1 MCLCIT
7 TGFRC
12 PSDFIAHPV
21 MSQRDTSLTT
31 ATAEATMADIHRL
44 QQRFI
49 EWCRQLETAQSEWVS
64 FSE

>member
-1 MCLCIT
+1 
-7 TGFRC
+7 
-12 PSDFIAHPV
+12 

-31 ATAEATMADIHRL
+31 ATTEATMADVHRL